1 MTTKISVTGIS
12 PFRMA
17 VKEDRT
23 IIMNTTPL
31 APRSM
36 VWGKKTKFT
45 RPVTSAV
52 TAMVQTIVP
61 LPYFSSSPGPTSSNS
76 SILPM

>member
-1 MTTKISVTGIS
+1 MKGIS

-23 IIMNTTPL
+23 IIINTTPL

-36 VWGKKTKFT
+36 VLGKKMKFT

-61 LPYFSSSPGPTSSNS
+61 LPYFSSRPGPTSSNS